1 MILLDD
7 YWMGRD
13 ARYGSEITPRTRSNA
28 MLTVEC
34 ANRLLEE
41 YEKATS
47 DATPRNVNSGW
58 RPAAINASTPK
69 AAKRSK
75 HMTGEAIDLS
85 DDDGSLD
92 AWCVS
97 PAGLLALASCG
108 LWLEH
113 PDATP
118 RWCHTQ
124 TIPPKSG
131 RRVFHP

>member
-1 MILLDD
+1 MILLTD

-13 ARYGSEITPRTRSNA
+13 WRYGSEITPRIRSNA

-41 YEKATS
+41 YAKATL
-47 DATPRNVNSGW
+47 DDTPRHVNSGW
-58 RPAAINASTPK
+58 RPAAVNAGVPN

-92 AWCVS
+92 AWCISAV
-97 PAGLLALASCG
+97 GLDALARCG

-113 PDATP
+113 PGATP
-118 RWCHTQ
+118 RWTHFQ
-124 TIPPKSG
+124 TVPPRSG
-131 RRVFHP
+131 KRVFWP